1 MKYFTETITYKMHD
15 EIEKTRDELE
25 VSFDNYEQGKE
36 FCGHPLGLKPE
47 IITDKQAEKEAA
59 NFDEFKTAH
68 PNGLETPIGITPA
81 LLKDIWNGVVR
92 WRQNWGCCE
101 DECNRLIEML
111 NDGDTLEINGKS
123 WFRTHIVDGTKYF
136 IDTAG
141 HEVVPDVIKLIV
153 YQLTN
158 AYIEITMNGK
168 NIIELIDY

>member
-1 MKYFTETITYKMHD
+1 MKSFRETITYNTHD
-15 EIEKTRDELE
+15 EIDNLRFQFEL
-25 VSFDNYEQGKE
+25 SFDEYENYNGKI
-36 FCGHPLGLKPE
+36 GSKPE
-47 IITDKQAEKEAA
+47 IITDKQAEKEIKYC
-59 NFDEFKTAH
+59 DEVEAGIKY
-68 PNGLETPIGITPA
+68 ITPG
-81 LLKDIWNGVVR
+81 LLADIWNGVVR

-136 IDTAG
+136 IDNAG
-141 HEVVPDVIKLIV
+141 HEVVPDVIRLIV